1 MKITSQ
7 IKNNYFDNYTS
18 FNFTIFQLNYP
29 MSALN
34 SAASIPKTAAISSL
48 SDVSPDIP
56 TEPTTLLF
64 LSLIKTPPG
73 TGTSSPLESAFTALI
88 KYACCS
94 ALLNSAL
101 DPIPI

>member
-1 MKITSQ
+1 
-7 IKNNYFDNYTS
+7 
-18 FNFTIFQLNYP
+18 

-34 SAASIPKTAAISSL
+34 PAASIPKIAAISSL

-56 TEPTTLLF
+56 AEPIMLLF

-73 TGTSSPLESAFTALI
+73 TGTYSPFESAFTALI

-94 ALLNSAL
+94 ALSNSAL
-101 DPIPI
+101 DPIPF